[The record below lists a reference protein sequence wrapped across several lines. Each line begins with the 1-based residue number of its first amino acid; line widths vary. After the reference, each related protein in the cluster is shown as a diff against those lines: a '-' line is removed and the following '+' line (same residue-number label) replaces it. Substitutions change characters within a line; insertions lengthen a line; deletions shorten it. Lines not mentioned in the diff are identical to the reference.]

1 MAYGKEG
8 VKIRVP
14 DHVHTRIVE
23 PKYVKGLPDQ
33 QQAVREALA
42 HPIGHPSLSS
52 SVKAGQKVAIV
63 FSDITRATPYHILLP
78 PLLEALSHLPDHH
91 ITFFCATGTHR
102 PATAEELVTI
112 LGEDVTE
119 RFRIVQNDAN
129 DLSLHQYAG
138 TTASGNR
145 ILLNREILDHDLR
158 ILTGFIEPHFFAGF
172 SGGGKAL
179 MPGMAHVDTIRNN
192 HSIRN
197 LENHRARWGHTT
209 GNRAGEPSGA
219 NRAGELS
226 EANPLWEEVMEAA
239 VLAAPLFLLNITL
252 NRDKEITG
260 VFAGAL
266 REAHKKGCAFAKETA
281 MAGLD
286 QAFDIVITSNSGY
299 PLDLNVYQSVKG
311 MSAAERVVKQGGTII
326 MAAECWDGIPAGSD
340 YETILHSVDSVDELM
355 DFIRKHEPELKD
367 TWQVF
372 FQAMIQTKADVYL
385 YSTLDKGTVER
396 AHLNPVENMDQ
407 LIGDLVKKYG
417 LDARICILS
426 EGPHTIPYLV

>member
-42 HPIGHPSLSS
+42 YPIGHPSLSS

-145 ILLNREILDHDLR
+145 ILLNR
-158 ILTGFIEPHFFAGF
+158 
-172 SGGGKAL
+172 
-179 MPGMAHVDTIRNN
+179 
-192 HSIRN
+192 
-197 LENHRARWGHTT
+197 
-209 GNRAGEPSGA
+209 
-219 NRAGELS
+219 
-226 EANPLWEEVMEAA
+226 
-239 VLAAPLFLLNITL
+239 
-252 NRDKEITG
+252 
-260 VFAGAL
+260 
-266 REAHKKGCAFAKETA
+266 
-281 MAGLD
+281 
-286 QAFDIVITSNSGY
+286 
-299 PLDLNVYQSVKG
+299 
-311 MSAAERVVKQGGTII
+311 
-326 MAAECWDGIPAGSD
+326 
-340 YETILHSVDSVDELM
+340 
-355 DFIRKHEPELKD
+355 
-367 TWQVF
+367 
-372 FQAMIQTKADVYL
+372 
-385 YSTLDKGTVER
+385 
-396 AHLNPVENMDQ
+396 
-407 LIGDLVKKYG
+407 
-417 LDARICILS
+417 
-426 EGPHTIPYLV
+426 